1 MTGGASNLANFM
13 SKVQSEREKTNN
25 KLDSM
30 VKKLDRLETQ
40 VVKDGGSTGKMVEYL
55 SKKAAVLEKQ
65 VQDIDHEQKMSTS
78 FKKKQM

>member
-55 SKKAAVLEKQ
+55 SKKAAVLEK
-65 VQDIDHEQKMSTS
+65 
-78 FKKKQM
+78 